1 MQLYILDNAIRRAE
15 VVESYESLIW
25 TERWAQYGDF
35 QLDIS
40 PNMADK
46 ILTTQGTM
54 LAIDRSNRVMFVNEV
69 ENALTEEGKRV
80 LRITGFSLEAK
91 LLERPNDYTAIV
103 SGAGATQVTLGPAT
117 PGDIMRTLFHAIC
130 RTNPAPFD
138 SDNMPF
144 IQAGVYSPAT
154 TIPEPDEVI
163 TVQSPLNNLYDTLK
177 SIAEVSKL
185 GFRIVRPADDS
196 KLYFEVY
203 TGNDRTTAQTVNSHV
218 VFSPELDTLDN
229 YKELTSTK
237 AYRNVAYVYAPNGS
251 RIVYG
256 DNADTSTAG
265 FEKHILIV
273 DASDLDG
280 PAGPTLDDQ
289 MAQRG
294 REELAKANIVWGFDG
309 EIPQASKYAYGTYYE
324 LGDLVEQRTSSGLIN
339 KMRVT
344 EQIFSHD
351 AEGERSYPTLTVD
364 TLVLPGTWDAISP
377 SVFWESYTTQ
387 HWDEI

>member
-1 MQLYILDNAIRRAE
+1 MELYILDNVLRRAE
-15 VVESYESLIW
+15 VVEGYESLIW
-25 TERWAQYGDF
+25 TERFNQYGDF
-35 QLDIS
+35 QLDIT
-40 PNMADK
+40 PGMADK

-54 LAIDRSNRVMFVNEV
+54 LACDKSKRVMYVNEV
-69 ENALTEEGKRV
+69 ENALTDDGKRV

-103 SGAGATQVTLGPAT
+103 SGAGATQVTLGPNT
-117 PGDIMRTLFHAIC
+117 PGDIIRNLFHSIC

-138 SDNMPF
+138 SDNFPF
-144 IQAGVYSPAT
+144 VQAGTYSTPGS
-154 TIPEPDEVI
+154 IPETSEVI
-163 TVQSPLNNLYDTLK
+163 TVQSPLNNLYDTIK
-177 SIAEVSKL
+177 SIAEVVKL
-185 GFRIVRPADDS
+185 GFRIIRPADDS

-203 TGNDRTTAQTVNSHV
+203 TGNDRTTSQTVNLPV

-229 YKELTSTK
+229 YKELTSTQN
-237 AYRNVAYVYAPNGS
+237 YRNVAYVYAPNGS
-251 RIVYG
+251 MIVYG

-265 FEKHILIV
+265 FNKHILIV

-280 PAGPTLDDQ
+280 AAGPVLDDQ

-309 EIPQASKYAYGTYYE
+309 EIPQASKYAYGLYYD
-324 LGDLVEQRTSSGLIN
+324 LGDLVEQRSSNGLIN

-344 EQIFSHD
+344 EQIFTHD
-351 AEGERSYPTLTVD
+351 AEGEKSYPTLTVD

-377 SVFWESYTTQ
+377 SVFWDSYTTQ
-387 HWDEI
+387 HWDEL